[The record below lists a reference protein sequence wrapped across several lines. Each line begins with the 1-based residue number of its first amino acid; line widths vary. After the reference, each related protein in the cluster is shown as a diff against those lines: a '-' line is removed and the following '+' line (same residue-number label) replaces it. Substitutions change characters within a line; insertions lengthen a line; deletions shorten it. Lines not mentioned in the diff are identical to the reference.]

1 MWFTS
6 TSFTTGTIFGIES
19 VLTMVST
26 LFIYLNFVCHLVI
39 YKVSPFCHLSI
50 LSLIYILSILV
61 SCIYSFFTTSTGTS
75 TQRPLYVEDDFLYY
89 DTTLKKYIRWNG
101 EEWTNTDGSS
111 LGEQPTQDESL

>member
-6 TSFTTGTIFGIES
+6 TPFTTGTIFGIES

-39 YKVSPFCHLSI
+39 YKVSPFCQLSI

-61 SCIYSFFTTSTGTS
+61 LCIYSFFTTSTG
-75 TQRPLYVEDDFLYY
+75 
-89 DTTLKKYIRWNG
+89 
-101 EEWTNTDGSS
+101 SS
-111 LGEQPTQDESL
+111 IIFVVVLQADSIKIDNLIHTHFFICNDIKNISFMQDINEFN

>member
-19 VLTMVST
+19 VLTIVST

-61 SCIYSFFTTSTGTS
+61 SCIYSFFTTSTGISTGTS
-75 TQRPLYVEDDFLYY
+75 IVFVMVLHAENNKIVIT
-89 DTTLKKYIRWNG
+89 IN
-101 EEWTNTDGSS
+101 TNFFI
-111 LGEQPTQDESL
+111 LQIYNK